1 MVGKSDPTGQDR
13 SGRNR
18 GKPLACQSTLNRLAL
33 TPRGAKT
40 GRRYQ
45 KIVARH
51 SELEQSFLE
60 IFIEQH
66 TQLRRARTFATH
78 PREIAF
84 HLDATDG
91 PVHGHQRGRFFQ
103 GSYRTYCFRPLDIF
117 CGQDPLCAMLRP
129 ADSDARA
136 GSLLR
141 VKRRVTRLR
150 QAWPDVVITLRP
162 DSGFCR
168 DNLRRGVGAK
178 TIRSDICLDSQ
189 KKQAFHHGH
198 RPRTARGETGIR
210 EVEPSVSRVCGFHLS
225 NIETLVSRAAS
236 GR

>member
-18 GKPLACQSTLNRLAL
+18 GKPLACQSTLNRLAS

-117 CGQDPLCAMLRP
+117 CGQNPLCAMLRP
-129 ADSDARA
+129 ADSDGSA

-150 QAWPDVVITLRP
+150 QAWPDVVITLRA

-168 DNLRRGVGAK
+168 DNHATTKRRCETCGLAAICRKLCCDGEDESPLAGISHL
-178 TIRSDICLDSQ
+178 IRWEWFP
-189 KKQAFHHGH
+189 K
-198 RPRTARGETGIR
+198 
-210 EVEPSVSRVCGFHLS
+210 
-225 NIETLVSRAAS
+225 
-236 GR
+236 

>member
-1 MVGKSDPTGQDR
+1 
-13 SGRNR
+13 
-18 GKPLACQSTLNRLAL
+18 
-33 TPRGAKT
+33 
-40 GRRYQ
+40 
-45 KIVARH
+45 VARH

-91 PVHGHQRGRFFQ
+91 PVQGHQRGRFFQ
-103 GSYRTYCFRPLDIF
+103 GYYRTYCFRPLDIF